1 MPATIATPIA
11 ATMTC
16 TSSSSQSMPLVCVG
30 MPSARAMNV
39 PMNAATM
46 PMTIVSQMGIGCR
59 PGTTSRP
66 SAPTMAPTIMAGGG
80 GGGGRVPA
88 RHDQPAKRPDDGADD
103 YGGDDASD
111 GHGPSRLPQGRSIDP
126 RTGVPGRTHYVDTKM

>member
-16 TSSSSQSMPLVCVG
+16 TSSSSQSMPLVFVG
-30 MPSARAMNV
+30 MPSARAMDV

-46 PMTIVSQMGIGCR
+46 PMTIVSQIGIGCR
-59 PGTTSRP
+59 PGTPSRP
-66 SAPTMAPTIMAGGG
+66 SG
-80 GGGGRVPA
+80 
-88 RHDQPAKRPDDGADD
+88 PDDGADD
-103 YGGDDASD
+103 YGGNDARD

-126 RTGVPGRTHYVDTKM
+126 GTGVPGRTHYV